1 MDFEGNMVALV
12 TPFRNG
18 SVDRSALAD
27 LIEHVIAGGVSGV
40 VPCGTTG
47 ESPTLSHAE
56 HNEVVAFVVEK
67 VAGRVPVI
75 AGTGSNST
83 TEAIELTKAAEKAGA
98 SAALSVIPYYNK
110 PSQEGLQ
117 QHFLAVAEAS
127 QLPVVLYNIP
137 GRCGIE
143 LSADTICRLGEHP
156 NIQAIKEATGN
167 VENVT
172 RIRRDTDLS
181 VVSGDDALTLAML
194 ALGGQGVISV
204 IGNLLPAR
212 MTNLV
217 KSALEGNFAAAR
229 AEHDRLYPL
238 MKAMFIESNPA
249 PIKACLH
256 RAGMIQN
263 QLRLP
268 LCPVSAANMPSL
280 MAALEPFLGEVRIDE
295 AQGG

>member
-18 SVDRSALAD
+18 SVDRSALAT
-27 LIEHVIAGGVSGV
+27 LVEHLIAGGVSGV

-56 HNEVVAFVVEK
+56 HDEVVAFVAET

-83 TEAIELTKAAEKAGA
+83 SEAIELTKAAEKAGA
-98 SAALSVIPYYNK
+98 NACLSVNPYYNK
-110 PSQEGLQ
+110 PSQAGLQ
-117 QHFLAVAEAS
+117 RHFLAVAEAS
-127 QLPVVLYNIP
+127 RLPVVLYNIP

-143 LSADTICRLGEHP
+143 LSLDTISELAAHP

-167 VENVT
+167 VENVSH
-172 RIRRDTDLS
+172 IRRHTDLA
-181 VVSGDDALTLAML
+181 VVSGDDALTLAMM

-217 KSALEGNFAAAR
+217 NSALEGNFTAAR
-229 AEHDRLYPL
+229 EEHDRLFPL

-256 RAGMIQN
+256 RAGMIEN
-263 QLRLP
+263 ELRLP
-268 LCPVSAANMPSL
+268 LCPVSEASMPRL
-280 MAALEPFLGEVRIDE
+280 MAQLEPFLADI
-295 AQGG
+295 GGS

>member
-18 SVDRSALAD
+18 SVDRSALAA
-27 LIEHVIAGGVSGV
+27 LVEHLIAGGVSGV

-56 HNEVVAFVVEK
+56 HNEVVAFVAEK
-67 VAGRVPVI
+67 VAGRVLVI

-83 TEAIELTKAAEKAGA
+83 AEAVELTKAAAKAGA
-98 SAALSVIPYYNK
+98 SACLSVNPYYNK

-143 LSADTICRLGEHP
+143 LSPETIRKLGAHQ

-167 VENVT
+167 VENVSH
-172 RIRRDTDLS
+172 IRQETDLA
-181 VVSGDDALTLAML
+181 VLSGDDALTLAML
-194 ALGGQGVISV
+194 ALGARGVISV
-204 IGNLLPAR
+204 IGNLLPAQ

-217 KSALEGNFAAAR
+217 NSALEGNFAAAR
-229 AEHDRLYPL
+229 EEHDRLFPL

-256 RAGMIQN
+256 RAGMIEN

-268 LCPVSAANMPSL
+268 LCPVSAANMPRL
-280 MAALEPFLGEVRIDE
+280 MAQLEPFLGDI
-295 AQGG
+295 GGR

>member
-1 MDFEGNMVALV
+1 MDFNGTMVALV

-18 SVDRSALAD
+18 SVDRSALRA
-27 LIEHVIAGGVSGV
+27 LVEHVIAGGVAGV

-47 ESPTLSHAE
+47 ESPTLSHDE
-56 HNEVVAFVVEK
+56 HNEVVTFVVEN

-83 TEAIELTKAAEKAGA
+83 TEAIGLTKAAERAGA
-98 SAALSVIPYYNK
+98 NACLSVNPYYNK

-117 QHFLAVAEAS
+117 QHFQAVADAS

-143 LSADTICRLGEHP
+143 LSLDTIRKLGEHP

-172 RIRRDTDLS
+172 HIRRVTDLA
-181 VVSGDDALTLAML
+181 VLSGDDSLTLAML

-212 MTNLV
+212 MTKLV
-217 KSALEGNFAAAR
+217 NSALEGNFAVAR
-229 AEHDRLYPL
+229 EVHDRLFPL

-256 RAGMIQN
+256 RAGMIEN

-268 LCPVSAANMPSL
+268 LCPVSEPNMPRL
-280 MAALEPFLGEVRIDE
+280 MAELEPFLADIRGS
-295 AQGG
+295 

>member
-1 MDFEGNMVALV
+1 MDFAGNMVALV

-18 SVDRSALAD
+18 SVDRSALGT
-27 LIEHVIAGGVSGV
+27 LVEHVIAGGVAAV

-47 ESPTLSHAE
+47 ESPTLSHDE

-67 VAGRVPVI
+67 AAGRVPVV

-83 TEAIELTKAAEKAGA
+83 TEAIALTKAAEKAGA
-98 SAALSVIPYYNK
+98 NACLSVNPYYNK
-110 PSQEGLQ
+110 PSQDGLR

-143 LSADTICRLGEHP
+143 LTLDTIQKLGAHE

-167 VENVT
+167 VENVSH
-172 RIRRDTDLS
+172 IRRHTDLA
-181 VVSGDDALTLAML
+181 VLSGDDSLTLAML
-194 ALGGQGVISV
+194 ALGGRGVISV
-204 IGNLLPAR
+204 ISNLLPAQ

-217 KSALEGNFAAAR
+217 NSALEGNFATAR
-229 AEHDRLYPL
+229 EEHDRLFPL
-238 MKAMFIESNPA
+238 MKAMFLESNPA

-256 RAGMIQN
+256 RAGMIEN

-268 LCPVSAANMPSL
+268 LCPVSEANMPRL
-280 MAALEPFLGEVRIDE
+280 MAQLEPFLADI
-295 AQGG
+295 GGS

>member
-18 SVDRSALAD
+18 SVDRSAMAALV
-27 LIEHVIAGGVSGV
+27 EHVVAGGVSAV

-47 ESPTLSHAE
+47 ESPTLSHDE
-56 HNEVVAFVVEK
+56 HNEVVAFVSET

-83 TEAIELTKAAEKAGA
+83 SEAIELTRAAQKAGA
-98 SAALSVIPYYNK
+98 NACLSVNPYYNK
-110 PSQEGLQ
+110 PTQAGLQ

-143 LSADTICRLGEHP
+143 LSLDTITKLAAHQ

-167 VENVT
+167 VENVSH
-172 RIRRDTDLS
+172 IRLQTDLA
-181 VVSGDDALTLAML
+181 VLSGDDALTLAML
-194 ALGGQGVISV
+194 ALGGRGVISV
-204 IGNLLPAR
+204 IANLLPAQ

-217 KSALEGNFAAAR
+217 NSALEGNFTAAR
-229 AEHDRLYPL
+229 QEHDRLFPL

-256 RAGMIQN
+256 RAGMIEN

-268 LCPVSAANMPSL
+268 LCPVSEANMPRL
-280 MAALEPFLGEVRIDE
+280 MAQLEPVLADI
-295 AQGG
+295 GG